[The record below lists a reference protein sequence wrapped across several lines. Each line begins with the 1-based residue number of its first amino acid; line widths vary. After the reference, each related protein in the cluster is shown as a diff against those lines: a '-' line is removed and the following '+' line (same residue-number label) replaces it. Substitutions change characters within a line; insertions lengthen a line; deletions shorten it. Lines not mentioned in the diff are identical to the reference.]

1 MALLECMPLEVRT
14 DKPFQCCTARPK
26 TIGTRKVVM
35 LILLRVSKGDYGM
48 LSSFVVMAVA
58 TYTKGVTNSA
68 KLTNPVNDSEIQL
81 RRIRH

>member
-1 MALLECMPLEVRT
+1 
-14 DKPFQCCTARPK
+14 
-26 TIGTRKVVM
+26 M

-68 KLTNPVNDSEIQL
+68 KLTNPVIDSEIQL